1 MNAEEKAKGIEPQ
14 QALLGVPAPARSLEL
29 VFC

>member
-14 QALLGVPAPARSLEL
+14 QALLGVPARSLEL